1 METIVT
7 GPAATDEHAA
17 RSHGS
22 QAAHEP
28 AEKAGDGGDVW
39 TRPPVAAATVTLGHD
54 DQRASKVGRRI
65 DPESDKRF
73 CQE

>member
-1 METIVT
+1 MWKKILTWWCHSAMRRRKTTRIRMETIVT

-28 AEKAGDGGDVW
+28 AEKAGDGGDV
-39 TRPPVAAATVTLGHD
+39 
-54 DQRASKVGRRI
+54 
-65 DPESDKRF
+65 
-73 CQE
+73 